1 VLGDSLSAGYGIDT
15 EQGWITR
22 LAERIDR
29 AGLPHQVVNAS
40 VSGETTAGGLTRLPS
55 LLERHHPALLI
66 IELGANDGLRG
77 WGFEVMRENLTRL
90 VKQGRESGARVLLI
104 GVRLPPNYGAS
115 YIDGFQA
122 VFSEVAAEQDVPLVP
137 ALLKDVAEDW
147 SLMQPDGLHPTA
159 EAQERTPRQRLAD
172 PETAVDGSG
181 NAMNTE
187 ALKEEIKRELP
198 GLLREDPAFRALIL
212 DLTRDE
218 YAGRRETNDWFHQA
232 LRRTAS

>member
-1 VLGDSLSAGYGIDT
+1 MRRLLLILISTLCLPLGAGFAQTAPVVLVLGDSLSAGYGIDT

-115 YIDGFQA
+115 YIDSFQA

-137 ALLKDVAEDW
+137 ALLKNVAEDW

-159 EAQERTPRQRLAD
+159 EAQER
-172 PETAVDGSG
+172 
-181 NAMNTE
+181 
-187 ALKEEIKRELP
+187 
-198 GLLREDPAFRALIL
+198 IL
-212 DLTRDE
+212 DNVWPSLEPLLMGVETR
-218 YAGRRETNDWFHQA
+218 
-232 LRRTAS
+232 